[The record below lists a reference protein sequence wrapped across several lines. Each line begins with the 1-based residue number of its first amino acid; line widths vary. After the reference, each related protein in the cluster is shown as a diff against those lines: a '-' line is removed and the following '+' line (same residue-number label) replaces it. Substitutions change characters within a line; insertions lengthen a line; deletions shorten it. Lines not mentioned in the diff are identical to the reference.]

1 MIRQITRDNSIS
13 RYQHGTFTEFMV
25 WFRDQQEYQIDIE
38 TDITNWWYDKK
49 LISIQFGSATL
60 REKNQWFIQWSALTL
75 EQQQQLKDELNKDNR
90 LKLAHNAKF
99 EYIVLSFY
107 GIILENLYD
116 TMIAEKVLRGGM
128 ENDDYALADISWKY
142 LRIIMDKSLQMSFGD
157 DIINDDK
164 ILYGITDVKYLDVI
178 KRMQFEEFN
187 ATQLSNVGGLEM
199 DVLSTF
205 SDITREGMILDKE
218 KWRENIRLAEP
229 IVEQAK
235 NTINRWLFIEP
246 FQSFAIQ
253 KGYVSDKDRV
263 TINFKSHQQKGELLK
278 LVFPDV
284 VGATGPIIKKYIRDK
299 GKDLSITQLTIL
311 TELQEKKYDT
321 LSDVLVNNHYEYLV
335 KNDYLIPANE
345 ITINW
350 NSRDQVLPLAQ
361 LVEPKMK
368 DLSEESR
375 NKTTHKMLKDLE
387 KYKSAL
393 KLINDLGEEFIHKY
407 CSPDGKVRGNFNQ
420 IISTGR
426 CSSSNPNMQNI
437 IAGNKAITDFDP
449 NGLRYRNAFT
459 CEPGWSFVDGDY
471 ISQELVIIAYLSK
484 DPVWMECI
492 EKGWDLHS
500 VCSELVYGK
509 RWKDAAQS
517 DCEYYRMV
525 VGPDGKLTQSKQK
538 CNCKQHKILRYD
550 CKTINF
556 GLCYGMTEFKLSGE
570 LDITLKEAKAL
581 IQQYFIVF
589 PSIGAVLDFMGRFGV
604 LNGYIMTLAPF
615 NRKRFFPYWRE
626 YSGYIQPYL
635 AGSIN
640 ISNLGEIERAS
651 KNHPIQGTSADIV
664 KVAMWHIR
672 NYIKECKLRDKVK
685 FQANVHDQITTIARD
700 DFKDQWKPI
709 LNQLMWEAGNLIIP
723 TGILKAEVQ
732 ITPTWSK

>member
-1 MIRQITRDNSIS
+1 MIRQITNLSQS
-13 RYQHGTFTEFMV
+13 RYQCGTFTEFMI
-25 WFRDQQEYQIDIE
+25 WFRDQQQYQIDIE
-38 TDITNWWYDKK
+38 TDITDWWYDKK

-60 REKNQWFIQWSALTL
+60 REKNQWFIQWSALTP
-75 EQQQQLKDELNKDNR
+75 EQQQELKDELNNDFR
-90 LKLAHNAKF
+90 VKLAHTGKF

-116 TMIAEKVLRGGM
+116 TMLAEKVIRGGM

-142 LRIIMDKSLQMSFGD
+142 LHIIMDKSLQMSFGD
-157 DIINDDK
+157 NIITDEK
-164 ILYGITDVKYLDVI
+164 ILYGITDVAHLDVI
-178 KRMQFEEFN
+178 QRFQFEELTN
-187 ATQLSNVGGLEM
+187 LGLVNVAGLEM
-199 DVLSTF
+199 DVLPAF
-205 SDITREGMILDKE
+205 CDITREGMILDKE

-235 NTINRWLFIEP
+235 NTLNKWLFTHP
-246 FQSFAIQ
+246 FQSFATD
-253 KGYVSDKDRV
+253 KGYISDKDRV
-263 TINFKSHQQKGELLK
+263 TINFKSHQQKSELLK
-278 LVFPDV
+278 LVFPDII
-284 VGATGPIIKKYIRDK
+284 GATALIIKKYIRDNN
-299 GKDLSITQLTIL
+299 LSISQLTIL
-311 TELQEKKYDT
+311 TELQEKKYDS
-321 LSDVLVNNHYEYLV
+321 LCDVLVNNHYDYLV
-335 KNDYLIPANE
+335 KNNYLIPANE

-350 NSRDQVLPLAQ
+350 NSRDQVLPLVQ
-361 LVEPKMK
+361 LVEPKLK

-393 KLINDLGEEFIHKY
+393 KLINDLGESFIHDH

-426 CSSSNPNMQNI
+426 CSSSKPNMQNI

-517 DCEYYRMV
+517 DCEYYRIV

-570 LDITLKEAKAL
+570 LNISLKEAKAL
-581 IQQYFIVF
+581 IQQYFVVF

-626 YSGYIQPYL
+626 FSGYIQPYL

-672 NYIKECKLRDKVK
+672 DYIRKNKLRDKVK
-685 FQANVHDQITTIARD
+685 LQANVHDQITTIARD
-700 DFKDQWKPI
+700 DFKDEWKSI
-709 LNQLMWEAGNLIIP
+709 LNRLMWEAGNLIIP
-723 TGILKAEVQ
+723 TGILQAEVQ
-732 ITPTWSK
+732 ITSTWSK